1 MTVPTDVHQ
10 TVTGLE
16 PAVPVEFDTTT
27 DLQPPQAA
35 ATDTTGD
42 AMDER
47 MEPANEVEATDGT
60 HHAEVAEDPA
70 LLVRRFS
77 WTRILAYGV
86 LPGLALVLAL
96 GAGYLKWQD
105 GSAPLSQSA
114 AVNPVQAATESTIA
128 LLSYRPDTADRDLH
142 AAGDRLT
149 GTFRGDYTKL
159 IQPRRHSRRQA
170 EEDLGGSHG
179 ARCRADV
186 GNPGSRSGPGVGQPN
201 HHHRG
206 RPADQHR
213 LQRARHSRQ
222 GPRQMA
228 HFAIRPRVIRAAGAP
243 VLASGAIWCR
253 QLRRL
258 RAPARMRPHIY

>member
-159 IQPRRHSRRQA
+159 INDVVIP
-170 EEDLGGSHG
+170 G
-179 ARCRADV
+179 AKQKKISAV
-186 GNPGSRSGPGVGQPN
+186 ATVPGAAPMSATRDHAVVLVLVNQTIIIGDGPPTSTASSV
-201 HHHRG
+201 
-206 RPADQHR
+206 
-213 LQRARHSRQ
+213 
-222 GPRQMA
+222 
-228 HFAIRPRVIRAAGAP
+228 RVTLDKVHDKWLISQFDP
-243 VLASGAIWCR
+243 V
-253 QLRRL
+253 
-258 RAPARMRPHIY
+258 